1 MLHGRIADIFFAV
14 DYEPEQHEPDS
25 EPVEPA
31 PDIFGRVNNYLLL
44 VYAAACFLMYF
55 SLAGILVVGKNIVLS
70 LILPGIIAFILPLL
84 LLSKRFS
91 LNFTKTYRLEVPDLR
106 TAAVVLLIAG
116 SSIIPVEAFSSIF
129 ERKWPPD
136 ADYINFILSIKPK
149 GILSF
154 ITVAFGLVI
163 ITPFGEE
170 LLFRGFIQR
179 IFQRNMNGPLAVML
193 AALVFGLVHFE
204 LAVIPAI
211 AVLGLIFGYILY
223 RTDNLLYPVLAHALY
238 NLVSLLRLHLTP
250 TAEIEEGGYS
260 SLPTTWA
267 LVSFFL
273 LVLGILLLERWHTA
287 PQEREDE

>member
-1 MLHGRIADIFFAV
+1 MPPQRIADIFFAV
-14 DYEPEQHEPDS
+14 EHEPEQHEPDS
-25 EPVEPA
+25 EPMEPA

-55 SLAGILVVGKNIVLS
+55 SLAGILVVGKNIILS
-70 LILPGIIAFILPLL
+70 LTLPGIIAFILPLFV
-84 LLSKRFS
+84 LSKRFS
-91 LNFTKTYRLEVPDLR
+91 LNFTKTYRLEIPDLR
-106 TAAVVLLIAG
+106 TTAVVLLIAG
-116 SSIIPVEAFSSIF
+116 SSIIPIEAFSSVF

-136 ADYINFILSIKPK
+136 ADYINFVLSIKPK

-154 ITVAFGLVI
+154 IVIAFGLVI

-179 IFQRNMNGPLAVML
+179 IFQRNMRGPVAVLL

-204 LAVIPAI
+204 LAIIPAI
-211 AVLGLIFGYILY
+211 TVLGLLFGYILY

-250 TAEIEEGGYS
+250 AAEIEAGGYS
-260 SLPTTWA
+260 PMPTTWA

-273 LVLGILLLERWHTA
+273 LILGILLLERLYA
-287 PQEREDE
+287 ASQEREDE